1 VTKNGIGTA
10 YITRVKNQKLLADN
24 IPLKKWLKKP
34 HGEENTVVENPPI
47 DVEIDEFQ
55 GGQIPE
61 DCFYSDYDE
70 DTLQE
75 IMSEQMKMITLL
87 KSKGKSKHLANRILI
102 IFGMYIFKCRRSCW

>member
-1 VTKNGIGTA
+1 MKA
-10 YITRVKNQKLLADN
+10 QKLLADN

-34 HGEENTVVENPPI
+34 HGEENTVVENPPVDI
-47 DVEIDEFQ
+47 EIDEFE

-70 DTLQE
+70 ETLQD
-75 IMSEQMKMITLL
+75 IMDQQMRMITLL

-102 IFGMYIFKCRRSCW
+102 IFGMVIFKRRRSCW